1 MKLKFT
7 KSHFYV
13 RLHKKSVLY
22 EIIGTLALN
31 QNQELLAEICS
42 NIYFTVKDNENILK
56 NQGFVITELNINSR
70 FLTIKYTE
78 LYNTDFWAKTYPY
91 MICSDKAENLFKVC
105 SLFKTRDFYVEK
117 SDLFYFSGKYYLFI
131 LPKIAY
137 YPAVENILS
146 GQTEYIKVSD
156 IFYSKVNEH
165 GIAVIKEN
173 AVKKINDYFNE
184 E

>member
-22 EIIGTLALN
+22 KIIGALALN

-56 NQGFVITELNINSR
+56 KQGFVITELNINSR

-78 LYNTDFWAKTYPY
+78 LYKTDFLDKIYPL
-91 MICSDKAENLFKVC
+91 NLPQ
-105 SLFKTRDFYVEK
+105 
-117 SDLFYFSGKYYLFI
+117 LFYSLPVRTKLSR
-131 LPKIAY
+131 LPK
-137 YPAVENILS
+137 
-146 GQTEYIKVSD
+146 
-156 IFYSKVNEH
+156 H
-165 GIAVIKEN
+165 
-173 AVKKINDYFNE
+173 
-184 E
+184 